1 MENGE
6 TGEHDRHPHDHVDH
20 EVVGGR
26 HDREDHRR
34 RSRDRD
40 RAEKRMPGGLEDDDA
55 QQHVPTGVEARHRG
69 VLVDEIL
76 REQLPVALGATR
88 DGVDEG
94 QVREAGWR
102 NRIEG
107 EHGEP
112 DEAAQQ
118 AGVP

>member
-1 MENGE
+1 MNEAFMLVLMGTNECTASPETVHRMENGE

-76 REQLPVALGATR
+76 REQLPVA
-88 DGVDEG
+88 
-94 QVREAGWR
+94 
-102 NRIEG
+102 
-107 EHGEP
+107 
-112 DEAAQQ
+112 
-118 AGVP
+118 